1 MKYVDLYL
9 EQPRWM
15 LHPMQEFIRD
25 ETAVRFEE
33 LIAYTGVGGDRD
45 VEFLLLYVDGERDPY
60 ERELQAT
67 DSVRWYDIT
76 RADDHSFYVF
86 TCQETRPEDVAWR
99 SAFVDR
105 NLVAVPPIRYDSSAG
120 FHVTVVGVN
129 EDLKQLLADLPN
141 EISVTVEAVGEY
153 SSRHDPITGGLT
165 PRQQEA
171 IEAAVEVGYYHRP
184 RTGSLDEV
192 ADQLQCASSTASDLL
207 LAAESEIMGTIAGT
221 VGSK

>member
-1 MKYVDLYL
+1 
-9 EQPRWM
+9 M

-33 LIAYTGVGGDRD
+33 LVAYTGVGGDRD
-45 VEFLLLYVDGERDPY
+45 VEFLLMYVAGDREPY

-67 DSVRWYDIT
+67 DSVRWYDLT

-105 NLVAVPPIRYDSSAG
+105 NLVAVPPIRYDSNAG
-120 FHVTVVGVN
+120 FHVTVVGVD
-129 EDLKQLLADLPN
+129 EDLKRLLADLPN

-165 PRQQEA
+165 PRQHET
-171 IEAAVEVGYYHRP
+171 IETAVAVGYYDRP
-184 RTGSLDEV
+184 RTGSLDAV
-192 ADQLQCASSTASDLL
+192 ADRLQCAPSTASDLL
-207 LAAESEIMGTIAGT
+207 LAAESKIMKKIAAHSET
-221 VGSK
+221 K